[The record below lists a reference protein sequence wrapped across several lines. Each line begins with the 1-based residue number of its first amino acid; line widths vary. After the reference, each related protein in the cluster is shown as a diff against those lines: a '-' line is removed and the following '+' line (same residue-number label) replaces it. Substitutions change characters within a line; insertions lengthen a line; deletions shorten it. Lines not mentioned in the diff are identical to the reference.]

1 MVVYLSAEGKKLQDP
16 ARALRLA
23 IRHHDQ
29 PKLGRLVTWL
39 LQQVPLQW
47 DEHFRLVKCSIIRG
61 NVGPGDDGF
70 AFDLDQDTGIV
81 REVYRPDEAPEL
93 AVGDRVVTLD
103 GQPLRELRL
112 REAVE
117 PESVAELGVWKRK
130 EMAKLRRRIAQPALD
145 DALIEVSMLDGA
157 SDDAVDAKIVGMA
170 ALLLREG
177 ASHKARDAKGMG
189 SMHWACRVGTLG
201 LVRTL
206 IQAGASVNAPSDGG
220 GSEPPASAGAPAAAK
235 TAAAAAAAAA
245 ARAVAE
251 PCLRPVQLAVVGGH
265 AEVLHQLLRAKAA
278 ADVVTDDGRQLIHL
292 AAMSGRGEL
301 VLERL
306 LDECGVEVLSAA
318 TGGHGWPPLFVAAAA
333 DNEPMVRAMARV
345 GASLQEVRHGRT
357 LLHHAAA
364 CGAPRAT
371 GFLAAQLALEATDRR
386 GRTATHLAA
395 AHGRPAALR
404 RLLLAGA
411 DVLARARD
419 GRTALEMARHD
430 ECRLL
435 LNGALKQLRTQRGT
449 LLLQLAAH
457 GDVAGVRQLHAAGG
471 VPLDFVDGRGF
482 SALHHAAAAAHLP
495 LVAYLLAGPHGAALA
510 AATTSQ
516 ADAQADWLAVDLAPA
531 DSEVRQLLVDFG
543 AGGAKRERAL
553 ERMRPRVPASPPR
566 ARSPNRASRAWD
578 AAEETGTEGMA

>member
-1 MVVYLSAEGKKLQDP
+1 MVVYLSNEGKKLQDP

-23 IRHHDQ
+23 IRNHDQ

-47 DEHFRLVKCSIIRG
+47 DENYRLVKCSIIRG
-61 NVGPGDDGF
+61 TVGPGDDGF
-70 AFDLDQDTGIV
+70 AFDLDQDTGVV

-145 DALIEVSMLDGA
+145 DALIEVSKLGGA

-189 SMHWACRVGTLG
+189 SMHWACRVGGLG

-220 GSEPPASAGAPAAAK
+220 GGEPLSAGAP
-235 TAAAAAAAAA
+235 AAAAAAAAA
-245 ARAVAE
+245 AQAVAE

-265 AEVLHQLLRAKAA
+265 AEVLHQLLRSKAA
-278 ADVVTDDGRQLIHL
+278 ADVVTEDGRQLIHL
-292 AAMSGRGEL
+292 AAMSARGEL
-301 VLERL
+301 VLEKL

-318 TGGHGWPPLFVAAAA
+318 TAGHGWPPLFVAAAA

-364 CGAPRAT
+364 CGAPRAVS
-371 GFLAAQLALEATDRR
+371 FLATQLALEAADRK

-411 DVLARARD
+411 DVLARAYDGTTPLELARD
-419 GRTALEMARHD
+419 D

-435 LNGALKQLRTQRGT
+435 LNGALKQLSTQRGT
-449 LLLQLAAH
+449 LLLQLSAH
-457 GDVAGVRQLHAAGG
+457 GDVAGVRQLHRAG

-495 LVAYLLAGPHGAALA
+495 LVAYLLAGPHGAGLA

-516 ADAQADWLAVDLAPA
+516 AGAQADWLAADLAPA
-531 DSEVRQLLVDFG
+531 DSEVRQLLLDFG
-543 AGGAKRERAL
+543 AGGVKRERAL
-553 ERMRPRVPASPPR
+553 ERMRPHVPASPPR
-566 ARSPNRASRAWD
+566 ARSPNRARPWD
-578 AAEETGTEGMA
+578 APDEGTALDAMA